1 MIKTQNDATQ
11 IIISRSEK
19 FLSFAFCFILFVPFA
34 NYYAS
39 FCLKELGYDTV
50 SIIFYPLI
58 YMFSIISY
66 LLVFSKT
73 LKPFYFLIAFLFV
86 IVFSVLFFPN
96 NMDFIFTELFDLPYN
111 PIYRTVFLGFPL
123 LFIPFV
129 IEDFNYLN
137 KWVRNFSRITL
148 LIAVFSFV
156 YLIVLAG
163 AKFEYMTFAY
173 YLMLPAIYCFIDSVN
188 RKKFIFFI
196 ISLFSLFC
204 VALLGSRGAL
214 LSVVVFFLMYCFFF
228 YQNGPRKRTLIV
240 FLILVLT
247 VVSLFYENIIQ
258 GLLELSEAWNFESRS
273 LENLLDS
280 TLFESKGRD
289 NITKEL
295 LRAFGKNI
303 FGYGI
308 FGDRPLITGSYAHNI
323 FLELLIHYGCV
334 FGTILIIGYIYI
346 TLSPML
352 FDKYKKNSD
361 IFMLYFALFSS
372 TFVKLM
378 FSDSYLV
385 FPTFWALIAFSILII
400 QRTKYEKRIKTCE

>member
-1 MIKTQNDATQ
+1 MRIARHNTTQ
-11 IIISRSEK
+11 SMLPLSEK
-19 FLSFAFCFILFVPFA
+19 LLSFAFCFILFVPFV
-34 NYYAS
+34 NYYVS

-58 YMFSIISY
+58 YIFSVIAY
-66 LLVFSKT
+66 LLVFRKT
-73 LKPFYFLIAFLFV
+73 LKPLYFLIAFLFML
-86 IVFSVLFFPN
+86 IFSVLFFPDN
-96 NMDFIFTELFDLPYN
+96 INYIFTGLFDLPYN

-123 LFIPFV
+123 LFTPFV
-129 IEDFNYLN
+129 IKDFKYLSN
-137 KWVRNFSRITL
+137 CFRIFSRITL

-163 AKFEYMTFAY
+163 IKFEYMTFAY
-173 YLMLPAIYCFIDSVN
+173 YLLLPAIYCFIDSIN
-188 RKKFIFFI
+188 RKKIIFFI

-204 VALLGSRGAL
+204 AALLGSRGAL

-228 YQNGPRKRTLIV
+228 YRNGPRKNVLIV
-240 FLILVLT
+240 LLILVIIFT
-247 VVSLFYENIIQ
+247 SLFYEKILEA
-258 GLLELSEAWNFESRS
+258 LLDLSKTWNFESRS

-289 NITKEL
+289 IITKDL
-295 LRAFGKNI
+295 IRALGKNL

-308 FGDRPLITGSYAHNI
+308 FGDRVITGSGYAHNI
-323 FLELLIHYGCV
+323 FLELLIHYGFI

-346 TLSPML
+346 TLSPMF

-361 IFMLYFALFSS
+361 IFTLYFALFSS
-372 TFVKLM
+372 AFVKLI
-378 FSDSYLV
+378 FSDSYLL

-400 QRTKYEKRIKTCE
+400 RSVNYEKNI